1 MRLLSKKEWEIYQS
15 KIKNPHILQTYRWGE
30 LKSNFGWKPYRI
42 LIQEK
47 PIQILFRKLPLN
59 FTIAYLPKINL
70 DIKNV
75 EMWSEIDEFC
85 KTKKS
90 IFLKYEPDEFGD
102 YNLQTH
108 LPKMFEIGKSIQPQ
122 RTIVVDLNG
131 SEDDWLNRMKSKTRY
146 NIRLAKK
153 KEIRIVQSDDIDTFY
168 ELMINTSERDN
179 FGVHSKQYY
188 QLAYTLFEENQ
199 NVALLLA
206 YYKEEPLAGLMVF
219 KSGERSWYFYGAS
232 NNKER
237 NRMPTYLLQF
247 EAMRWAKSHGCK
259 MYDLWGIPDED
270 EDVLEAKFD
279 KRSDGLWGVYR
290 FKRGFG
296 GEIIKSAPALDRIYN
311 PLLYKAILWYQKIRG
326 NLM

>member
-15 KIKNPHILQTYRWGE
+15 KIKTPHILQTYRWGE

-75 EMWSEIDEFC
+75 EMWSELDEFC

-108 LPKMFEIGKSIQPQ
+108 LPKIFEIGKSIQPQ

-206 YYKEEPLAGLMVF
+206 YYKDEPFVPGLV
-219 KSGERSWYFYGAS
+219 S
-232 NNKER
+232 
-237 NRMPTYLLQF
+237 
-247 EAMRWAKSHGCK
+247 
-259 MYDLWGIPDED
+259 
-270 EDVLEAKFD
+270 
-279 KRSDGLWGVYR
+279 
-290 FKRGFG
+290 
-296 GEIIKSAPALDRIYN
+296 
-311 PLLYKAILWYQKIRG
+311 
-326 NLM
+326 